1 MTKGKNI
8 FLPLIY
14 DLAKEQKIN
23 KELVFKSYNVEQSN
37 DLLVNQLKF
46 DNVTKEDII
55 DLFKESQDYKK
66 DITDVRTRFAID
78 LKDLEL
84 LNQLVINNIISL
96 RKLRNNVEED
106 YYINYT

>member
-1 MTKGKNI
+1 MIQQKN
-8 FLPLIY
+8 
-14 DLAKEQKIN
+14 KKIN

-46 DNVTKEDII
+46 DNLTKEDII